1 MTGDQ
6 HGPLTREVH
15 EAVERALD
23 EHRRDMNRF
32 GWALAAYGPAA
43 AWRWV
48 RTGELPE
55 IPEGE
60 L

>member
-6 HGPLTREVH
+6 HGPLAREVH

-23 EHRRDMNRF
+23 EHRRDMGRF
-32 GWALAAYGPAA
+32 GLVLAAYGPEA
-43 AWRWV
+43 AWRWA
-48 RTGELPE
+48 RTGEPPE
-55 IPEGE
+55 VPEGE